1 MSKALSSR
9 RHGRTVLAIGGL
21 TLILVLTGCASSSVT
36 QTGGMTSY
44 QGLTDVKTVRTK
56 ARLSADAAALAKAK
70 SIRLEPV
77 AYGEGAAE
85 GVSESQRALIANRV
99 MRELCIR
106 LSNRFDIVTG
116 KDAADISVRTV
127 ITRLTPTNREAAAA
141 NLPLRAAGMVFGVP
155 APRVPL
161 GMGTFA
167 AEGEAVDAAGT
178 QRAVMVWA
186 RGADALT
193 TRARVSKIGDAYELS
208 GAFADDMA
216 NLVITGK
223 NPLHELSV
231 DMLKGRQRPV
241 ASACD
246 AYGKSHDVESF
257 MSGFVGAPP
266 EWTDGKP
273 PPTAAPPSPSP
284 SR

>member
-1 MSKALSSR
+1 MSNGPSLR
-9 RHGRTVLAIGGL
+9 RHGRTVLGMGGL
-21 TLILVLTGCASSSVT
+21 ALILGLTGCASSSVT
-36 QTGGMTSY
+36 QTGGMSSY

-56 ARLSADAAALAKAK
+56 ARISADAAALAKAK

-99 MRELCIR
+99 MRELCVR

-116 KDAADISVRTV
+116 KDAADMRVRTV

-167 AEGEAVDAAGT
+167 AEGEAVDAAGA

-231 DMLKGRQRPV
+231 EMLKGRQRPV

-273 PPTAAPPSPSP
+273 PPAPPPPPSP
-284 SR
+284 

>member
-1 MSKALSSR
+1 MSNGPSLR
-9 RHGRTVLAIGGL
+9 RHGRTVLGMGGL
-21 TLILVLTGCASSSVT
+21 ALILGLTGCASSSVT
-36 QTGGMTSY
+36 QTGGMSSY

-56 ARLSADAAALAKAK
+56 ARISADAAALAKAK

-99 MRELCIR
+99 MRELCVR

-116 KDAADISVRTV
+116 KDPADMRVRTV

-167 AEGEAVDAAGT
+167 AEGEAVDAAGA

-231 DMLKGRQRPV
+231 EMLKGRQRPV

-273 PPTAAPPSPSP
+273 PPAPPPPPSP
-284 SR
+284 